1 MAGRVE
7 RVGDPEDVALLVE
20 VDGEKVR

>member
-7 RVGDPEDVALLVE
+7 R
-20 VDGEKVR
+20 RI